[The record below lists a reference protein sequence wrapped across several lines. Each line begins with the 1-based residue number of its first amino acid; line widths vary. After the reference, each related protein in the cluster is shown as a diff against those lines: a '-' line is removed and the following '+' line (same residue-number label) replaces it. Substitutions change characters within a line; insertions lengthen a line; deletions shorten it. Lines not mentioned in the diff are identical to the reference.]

1 MTGVGHCAR
10 DVEAMN
16 ENHHLT
22 ADDRGVILECPKCHR
37 ANRIPLTRLHEAG
50 HCGTCKAPLP
60 FPALP
65 VALESTAAFSAMLKS
80 ASLPVFID
88 FWAPWCG
95 PCRSVAPEV
104 SRLATLAAGE
114 LLVAKVNTEAH
125 PEIASA
131 MAIRSIPTF
140 VVFAA
145 GRERDR
151 MSGAMSAPELRAF
164 SRHAVASTPRH

>member
-1 MTGVGHCAR
+1 
-10 DVEAMN
+10 MN
-16 ENHHLT
+16 ENNQLT
-22 ADDRGVILECPKCHR
+22 ADDRGVILDCPKCHR
-37 ANRIPLTRLHEAG
+37 ANRIPFTRLQEAG
-50 HCGTCKAPLP
+50 HCGSCKAPLP
-60 FPALP
+60 FPELP
-65 VALESTAAFSAMLKS
+65 VAIESTAAFSALVKS

-95 PCRSVAPEV
+95 PCLSVAPEV
-104 SRLATLAAGE
+104 TRLATLASGE
-114 LLVAKVNTEAH
+114 LLVAKVNTEEH

-151 MSGAMSAPELRAF
+151 MSGAMSAPQLRAF
-164 SRHAVASTPRH
+164 SRRAVASTPGQ